1 MTDIILQ
8 FKDVCFAYENAEILH
23 NVSFFVNKGD
33 MVAVVGPNGA
43 GKSTLLKL
51 SLGLLK
57 PLRGKISVFNHPP
70 VKVRTKI
77 GYVPQY
83 LIFDQVF
90 PVNVLDVVLLGRV
103 DKHLFG
109 PFRKKDKII
118 AMDALEKVE
127 LSKFASRAFSKLS
140 GGERQRVLIAQ
151 ALVSNPELLLLDEPT
166 ANVDNKTELEIFNL
180 LNRLNQDITIVM
192 VSHNLNVVTR
202 HASHV
207 LCVNKTASIL
217 SMKDYNESNKLHTV
231 VKGDVA
237 VLQHCENCQIN
248 DPSSVFNEP
257 HHAKKGDL

>member
-8 FKDVCFAYENAEILH
+8 FEDVCFAYENSEILH
-23 NVSFFVNKGD
+23 NISFPVRKGD
-33 MVAVVGPNGA
+33 MLAVVGPNGA

-51 SLGLLK
+51 TLGLLK
-57 PLRGKISVFNHPP
+57 PLRGKIRIFNLPP
-70 VKVRTKI
+70 NKCRTKI

-83 LIFDQVF
+83 LIFDQAF
-90 PVNVLDVVLLGRV
+90 PVSVLDVVLIGRV

-118 AMDALEKVE
+118 AMDALEKVD
-127 LSKFASRAFSKLS
+127 LAHLATRPFSKLS

-166 ANVDNKTELEIFNL
+166 ANVDNKTEHEIYNL
-180 LNRLNQDITIVM
+180 LNRLNKDITIII

-207 LCVNKTASIL
+207 LCVNKTTTIVP
-217 SMKDYNESNKLHTV
+217 MNEFNKSNHLHTV
-231 VKGDVA
+231 FKGDIA
-237 VLQHCENCQIN
+237 VLQHCQDCQVI
-248 DPSSVFNEP
+248 DSSSVMNEP
-257 HHAKKGDL
+257 HHADKECL